1 MMPNQQL
8 IKGFELIKTDIIS
21 LYNAK
26 GMRASGVFVDSLE
39 VVVSDTEKGY
49 NAKLFGNDYA
59 QQLETGRKAG
69 MFPNIAMIRKWIIDK
84 GVFAQALQTITL
96 SSLAFL
102 IARKIAN
109 EGWKRE
115 RFGGVELIST
125 IITPERIQMII
136 DEVGAVETMRVA
148 TEIKGMLNELQ
159 VA

>member
-1 MMPNQQL
+1 MPNQQL
-8 IKGFELIKTDIIS
+8 IKGFELIKTDIAI
-21 LYNAK
+21 LYDQK
-26 GMRASGVFVDSLE
+26 GMRASGAFVDSLE
-39 VVVSDTEKGY
+39 TVYSETPTSY
-49 NAKLFGNDYA
+49 NAKILGNDYA

-69 MFPNIAMIRKWIIDK
+69 KFPPISDIKKWIVDK
-84 GVFAQALQTITL
+84 GVFATALQTITL

-115 RFGGVELIST
+115 RFGGVHLISS

-136 DEVGAVETMRVA
+136 DQVGAVETMRIT
-148 TEIKGMLNELQ
+148 TEIKGMLNELA

>member
-1 MMPNQQL
+1 MLNQQL
-8 IKGFELIKTDIIS
+8 VKGWELIKTDIAL
-21 LYNAK
+21 LYESK
-26 GMRASGVFVDSLE
+26 GMRASGAFVDSLE
-39 VVVSDTEKGY
+39 TIYTETPTGY
-49 NAKLFGNDYA
+49 NAKLLGNDYA

-69 MFPNIAMIRKWIIDK
+69 SFPNIADIKKWIIDK
-84 GVFAQALQTITL
+84 GVFNTALQTITL

-136 DEVGAVETMRVA
+136 DEVGAVETMRIT
-148 TEIKGMLNELQ
+148 TEIKGMLNELEL
-159 VA
+159 V

>member
-1 MMPNQQL
+1 MPNQQL
-8 IKGFELIKTDIIS
+8 IKGFELIKTDIAI
-21 LYNAK
+21 LYDTK
-26 GMRASGVFVDSLE
+26 GMRASGDFVESLE
-39 VVVSDTEKGY
+39 VEVVDTEKGY
-49 NAKLFGNDYA
+49 NAKLWGNDYA

-69 MFPNIAMIRKWIIDK
+69 SFPNIAMIRKWIIDK
-84 GVFAQALQTITL
+84 GVFTQALQTISL

-115 RFGGVELIST
+115 RFGGVELISA

-136 DEVGAVETMRVA
+136 DEVGAVEAMKIA
-148 TEIKGMLNELQ
+148 TEIKGMLNELV